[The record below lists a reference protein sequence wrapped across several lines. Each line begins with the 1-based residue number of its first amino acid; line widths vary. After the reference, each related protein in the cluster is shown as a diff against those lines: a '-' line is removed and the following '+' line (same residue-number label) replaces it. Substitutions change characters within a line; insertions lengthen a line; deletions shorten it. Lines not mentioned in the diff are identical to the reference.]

1 MLLKDSKTC
10 IKTNGFVS
18 NYFSVSRSARQG
30 CPIAP
35 ILYVIQVEP
44 MTCTIRADPDIEDIK
59 IPGES
64 SIIETK
70 ISMFA
75 DDTQLLNKNEKSV
88 ENSFKIL
95 HIYKLASGA
104 RINVDKTKGL
114 LIGRLKGRKPRFK
127 KIT

>member
-18 NYFSVSRSARQG
+18 SYFSASKSARQG

-35 ILYVIQVEP
+35 ILYVIQAEP
-44 MTCTIRADPDIEDIK
+44 MACTIRADPDIEGIK

-64 SIIETK
+64 SVIETK

-95 HIYKLASGA
+95 HIYELASGA
-104 RINVDKTKGL
+104 RIHFDKTKGL
-114 LIGRLKGRKPRFK
+114 
-127 KIT
+127 